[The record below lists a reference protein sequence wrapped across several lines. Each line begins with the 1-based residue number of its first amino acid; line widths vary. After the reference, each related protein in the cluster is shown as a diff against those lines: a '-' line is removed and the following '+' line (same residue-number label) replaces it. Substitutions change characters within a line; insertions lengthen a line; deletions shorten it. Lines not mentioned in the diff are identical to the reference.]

1 MNNQLKK
8 GISEIIILEFL
19 KQENYGYIISEYINR
34 FIEMKMSSIY
44 AILTRLEQKGL
55 LSVRID
61 MQGKKTIKYYNTTP
75 LGSEYLENL
84 YSQWNEINQFILY
97 TKELNQTKEHHN
109 E

>member
-19 KQENYGYIISEYINR
+19 IKENYGYVISEYINR

-55 LSVRID
+55 LCVRVE
-61 MQGKKTIKYYNTTP
+61 MQGKKMVKYYTTTQV
-75 LGSEYLENL
+75 GQEYLDDL
-84 YSQWNEINQFILY
+84 YLQWNEINQFILH
-97 TKELNQTKEHHN
+97 TKKLHQVKENN